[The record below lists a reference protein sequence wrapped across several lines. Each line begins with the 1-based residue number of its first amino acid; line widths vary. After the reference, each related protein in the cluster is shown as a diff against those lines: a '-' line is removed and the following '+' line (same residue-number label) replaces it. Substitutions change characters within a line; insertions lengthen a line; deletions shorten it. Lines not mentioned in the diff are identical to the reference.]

1 MSDLVNLENLTLEKL
16 TRDQTLSF
24 LNTTPFDS
32 KETWSLVGIG
42 IEDMGKEYNPQKT
55 TSKWIIHKNATTTT
69 DSHQMASAVS
79 QKCYKGD
86 PVFEYLNNLRRTM
99 AIGAACVTKML
110 DVDTWNATGT
120 GASKAYE
127 ASVSEVNISIT
138 KYNDSD
144 AVIEYDIDF
153 NGDPVLGTVTFADG
167 VPTFTKS
174 AE

>member
-1 MSDLVNLENLTLEKL
+1 MSDLINLSKLTLEKL

-24 LNTTPFDS
+24 LDTTPNEA
-32 KETWSLVGIG
+32 KETWSVIGVG
-42 IEDMGKEYNPQKT
+42 IEDMGKEFNPQKT
-55 TSKWIIHKNATTTT
+55 TTKWILNRNATTTT
-69 DSHQMASAVS
+69 DSYQATSAVS

-86 PVFEYLNNLRRTM
+86 PVFEYLNGLRRKM
-99 AIGAACVTKML
+99 VVGASCVTKIL
-110 DVDTWNATGT
+110 DIDTWNATGT

-144 AVIEYDIDF
+144 AVIEYDVDF
-153 NGDPVLGTVTFADG
+153 NGDPILGTVTFADG
-167 VPTFTKS
+167 VPTFTKA